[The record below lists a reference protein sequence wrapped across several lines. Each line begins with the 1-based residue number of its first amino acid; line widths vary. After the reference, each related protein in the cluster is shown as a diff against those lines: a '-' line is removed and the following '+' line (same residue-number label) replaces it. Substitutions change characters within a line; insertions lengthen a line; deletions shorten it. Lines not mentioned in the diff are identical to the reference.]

1 MKMEFYLGMSKGVD
15 TMRISTVK
23 LFILDALKSI
33 RRNTTISLASAA
45 TVMTTLFILGVFFMV
60 LLNIKVGITD
70 VESQVEVQ
78 IILKD
83 DIKIDQQQSIYDKI
97 DKLDGVTSV
106 SFQSKKQA
114 LENLKSQLG
123 DKYKGLVAGMEND
136 NPLPNS
142 YIVKVKQPDYGSKVV
157 NAIQPNGKYMDG
169 IEQIK
174 DGRELVSKIS
184 AITRTVKW
192 VGVALFVL
200 LIGVSLFLI
209 GNTIRLAVYSR
220 RREITIMKYIGA
232 TDWFIRWPFIIEGM
246 IIGLVGAVVS
256 ILLLYYLY
264 GLAYAKATSS
274 ISIIITLV
282 SPIYVLTNISWAFIL
297 LGIFIG
303 AIGSIISIR
312 KFLIV

>member
-1 MKMEFYLGMSKGVD
+1 
-15 TMRISTVK
+15 MRISTIK
-23 LFILDALKSI
+23 LFIIDALKSI
-33 RRNTTISLASAA
+33 RRNATISLASAA
-45 TVMTTLFILGVFFMV
+45 TVMATLFVLGAFAML
-60 LLNIKVGITD
+60 LLNVKVGITD
-70 VESQVEVQ
+70 VESQVEAQ

-83 DIKIDQQQSIYDKI
+83 DIKIDQQQAVYDKI
-97 DKLDGVTSV
+97 TKLDGVTSV
-106 SFQSKKQA
+106 TFKSKKQA
-114 LENLKSQLG
+114 LDDLKKQLG
-123 DKYKGLVAGMEND
+123 DKNKGLVAGMEND

-142 YIVKVKQPDYGSKVV
+142 YIVKVKQPDYVSKVV
-157 NAIQPNGKYMDG
+157 SAVQPNGKYMDG
-169 IEQIK
+169 IDQAK
-174 DGRELVSKIS
+174 DGRDIVNKIS
-184 AITRTVKW
+184 AITRTIKW
-192 VGVALFVL
+192 VGGALFVI

-220 RREITIMKYIGA
+220 RKEINIMKYIGA

>member
-1 MKMEFYLGMSKGVD
+1 MEFLLGMSKGVD
-15 TMRISTVK
+15 TMRISTIK
-23 LFILDALKSI
+23 LFVIDALKSI
-33 RRNTTISLASAA
+33 RRNATISFASAA
-45 TVMTTLFILGVFFMV
+45 TVMATLFILGAFAMV
-60 LLNIKVGITD
+60 LLNIKIGITN

-83 DIKIDQQQSIYDKI
+83 DIKIDQQQSVYDKI
-97 DKLDGVTSV
+97 NKLNGVTSV

-123 DKYKGLVAGMEND
+123 DKNKGLVAGMEND

-142 YIVKVKQPDYGSKVV
+142 YIVKVQRPEYVSEVV
-157 NAIQPNGKYMDG
+157 SAVQPNGKYMDG
-169 IEQIK
+169 IDQAK
-174 DGRELVSKIS
+174 DGRDLVNKIT
-184 AITRTVKW
+184 AITKTVQW
-192 VGVALFVL
+192 VGAALFII

-246 IIGLVGAVVS
+246 IIGLVGAVMS

-264 GLAYAKATSS
+264 GLAYSKATSS
-274 ISIIITLV
+274 ISIMIKLL
-282 SPIYVLTNISWAFIL
+282 SPIYVFTNISWIFVL

-303 AIGSIISIR
+303 AIGSIIAIR
-312 KFLIV
+312 KFLVV

>member
-1 MKMEFYLGMSKGVD
+1 MSKGVD